1 MIPYGR
7 QHISSEDIQAVEEVL
22 SSDFLTQGPLVPKFE
37 KEVRDKYGAKFSY
50 AFNSATSAL
59 HIACLSLGVGKG
71 DIVWTSPITYV
82 ASSNCALYCGAK
94 VDFVDIDP
102 DTFNI
107 SIEALEQKLRFAQ
120 QKDALPKVLIP
131 VHLAG
136 EPCNMQAIK
145 KLSDQYGFKIIEDA
159 SHAIGAKYKNNFI
172 GNCNYSDI
180 VIFSFHPVKIITTG
194 EGGMALTN
202 NKSTAKKLDILRTH
216 GVTRNPEDMTK
227 EPDGPWY
234 YQQIGLGYNYRMH
247 DISAALGISQ
257 LKRIDAFIKDRHK
270 IAKIYDESFADLPLQ
285 KQYRDQ
291 ENYSSL
297 HLYIIN
303 LEIDCLKKTHLEI
316 FNDLRKKGIGV
327 NIHYIP
333 VHTQPYYQSLGF
345 KYGDYPVSEG
355 YYKRALSLPIFPNL
369 TEKELSKV
377 ISSVKSVI
385 K

>member
-7 QHISSEDIQAVEEVL
+7 QHISSEDMQAVEEVL

-37 KEVRDKYGAKFSY
+37 KEVRDKYGAEFSY

-71 DIVWTSPITYV
+71 DLVWTSPITYV

-94 VDFVDIDP
+94 VDFVDIDR

-107 SIEALEQKLRFAQ
+107 SIEALEQKLRFAKQ
-120 QKDALPKVLIP
+120 QDALPKVLIP

-180 VIFSFHPVKIITTG
+180 VVFSFHPVKIITTS

-227 EPDGPWY
+227 KPDGPWY

-257 LKRIDAFIKDRHK
+257 LKRIDVFIKDRHK
-270 IAKIYDESFADLPLQ
+270 IAKIYDESFVGLPLQ

-303 LEIDCLKKTHLEI
+303 LKIDCLKKTHLQI

-345 KYGDYPVSEG
+345 KYGDFPASEG

-369 TEKELSKV
+369 TEKDLSKV

>member
-7 QHISSEDIQAVEEVL
+7 QHISEDDIEAVETVL
-22 SSDFLTQGPLVPKFE
+22 KSDFLTQGPQVPKFE
-37 KEVRDKYGAKFSY
+37 KEVRDKYGANFSY

-71 DIVWTSPITYV
+71 DVVWTSPITYV
-82 ASSNCALYCGAK
+82 ASSNCALYCGAN

-102 DTFNI
+102 NTFNI
-107 SIEALEQKLRFAQ
+107 SIEALEQKLRFAK

-180 VIFSFHPVKIITTG
+180 VVFSFHPVKIITTG

-257 LKRIDAFIKDRHK
+257 LKRIDKFIKCRHK
-270 IAKIYDESFADLPLQ
+270 IAEIYDESFLDLPLQ

-303 LEIDCLKKTHLEI
+303 LEIDYLKKTHLEI
-316 FNDLRKKGIGV
+316 FKDLRKKGIGV

-345 KYGDYPVSEG
+345 KYGDFPASES

-369 TEKELSKV
+369 SEDKLSEV
-377 ISSVKSVI
+377 ISAVKSVI